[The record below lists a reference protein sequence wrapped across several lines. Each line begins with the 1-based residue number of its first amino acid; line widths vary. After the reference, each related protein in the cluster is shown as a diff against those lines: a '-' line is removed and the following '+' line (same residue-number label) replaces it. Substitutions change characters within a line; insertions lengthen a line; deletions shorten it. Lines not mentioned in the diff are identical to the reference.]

1 MPLIKSGS
9 RKAIGQNIKTEQAA
23 GRPHKQAVAIALAT
37 ADRAKKKPP
46 AKGGRSA
53 ADIMYGRNKE

>member
-37 ADRAKKKPP
+37 ADRAKKKP
-46 AKGGRSA
+46 KRSA
-53 ADIMYGRNKE
+53 ADIMYGRNKD